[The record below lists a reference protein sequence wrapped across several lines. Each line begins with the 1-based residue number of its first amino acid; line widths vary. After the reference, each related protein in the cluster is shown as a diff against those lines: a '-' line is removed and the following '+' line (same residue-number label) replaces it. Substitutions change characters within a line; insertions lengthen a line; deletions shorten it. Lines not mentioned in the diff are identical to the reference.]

1 MPTPP
6 EPAAAGQPQQPV
18 ARFRDTA
25 IASGLLSA
33 EQIAACEADIAKGLG
48 PAEGVEPATWDAAVA
63 DALVRREL
71 LTKFQAQQLLAGR
84 RKLTLGQ
91 YTIVDEI
98 GHGGMGQVFRA
109 RHTLMGRTVAIKVL
123 PRAKSNSDT
132 EAAFQREIRM
142 LARLDHDNLVRALD
156 AGHDGKVY
164 YLVTE
169 LVPGLDLRRQVL
181 KHGRL
186 DEAAAASVITQA
198 ARGLSY
204 AHGQGLVHR
213 DVKPAN
219 LLVTPEGRVKVLDLG
234 LAGSALEEEGTRL
247 GRVVGTMDY
256 MAPEQ
261 IRSPDT
267 VGPAADVY
275 ALGCTAYFAVTGQVP
290 FPGGSRQEKA
300 TRQISAQPRPIREL
314 EPKVSEA
321 FVKIVEA
328 MMRKDPRERLPTA
341 AAVIDRLAPFTP
353 AQPPAMS
360 RAKLPRGEGG
370 RSDGPRAA
378 TPRSAAAVAT
388 GSSVDQASADASAG
402 ASHPTPG
409 PFAEAEETRRDLLS
423 WSGSRNLLVPAVT
436 VSASSAAGGDD
447 GESAT
452 DAAAAGWAIPWGAV
466 RWLLL
471 RLILAAGAGAGFAA
485 MMWRIGRI
493 HPPTAEGL
501 LGKDGFVTLGWVVF
515 AIVFVGQL
523 VFARRLPDRDGSER
537 SPPA

>member
-6 EPAAAGQPQQPV
+6 DPAAAGQPPQPV

-48 PAEGVEPATWDAAVA
+48 PAEGVEPSTWDAAVA
-63 DALVRREL
+63 DALVRREM

-123 PRAKSNSDT
+123 PRSKSNSDT

-169 LVPGLDLRRQVL
+169 MVPGLDLRRQVL

-198 ARGLSY
+198 ARGLAY

-219 LLVTPEGRVKVLDLG
+219 LLVTPEGLVKVLDLG

-267 VGPAADVY
+267 VSPTADVY

-300 TRQISAQPRPIREL
+300 TRQLTAHPRPIREL
-314 EPKVSEA
+314 EPKISEA
-321 FVKIVEA
+321 FVKVVEA
-328 MMRKDPRERLPTA
+328 MMRKDPRERPPTA
-341 AAVIDRLAPFTP
+341 GGVIERLAPLTP
-353 AQPPAMS
+353 AQPVPMS
-360 RAKLPRGEGG
+360 RVTLPRPEGA
-370 RSDGPRAA
+370 RAGA
-378 TPRSAAAVAT
+378 THAARSAAAVAT
-388 GSSVDQASADASAG
+388 GSSVEQGSGDVSVG

-409 PFAEAEETRRDLLS
+409 LFSAGEETRRDLLA
-423 WSGSRNLLVPAVT
+423 WSGSRNLLVPAGT
-436 VSASSAAGGDD
+436 VSTSPPSGGDA
-447 GESAT
+447 GESAA
-452 DAAAAGWAIPWGAV
+452 DAARDGWAIPWEAV

-471 RLILAAGAGAGFAA
+471 RVMLAAAAGGVFAA
-485 MMWRIGRI
+485 IMRRISRI

-515 AIVFVGQL
+515 AIVLVGQL
-523 VFARRLPDRDGSER
+523 AFARGRPGPEGIDR
-537 SPPA
+537 SPPS